1 MLLIIT
7 PNPSIDR
14 TMVFTDLHLG
24 SVQRTDEVLVTAG
37 GKGLNVAR
45 AALTLGQAA
54 LVCAPLG
61 GHSGALLADLAAAEG
76 MQGRWSQHN
85 AGETRTCV
93 LLVNRS
99 GGDATA
105 LNEAGPILSGADW
118 ASFAGLVVEVAA
130 QASLCLVAGS
140 LPRGVA
146 ASQLGMLLHQLHAA
160 GRRVIVDTSG
170 AALQSAIDARPYGI
184 KVNASELGAILGYAI
199 PDVDAAKAAVTQLH
213 SMGIAVAVVSL
224 GAHGAVAADAS
235 GVYWVAAPRIAVV
248 STIGS
253 GDSLL
258 AGLATGLLR
267 GQNLEAALRLG
278 VACGSADAL
287 TVGGGRIDLAEV
299 ASTGSATA
307 PLAVAEPAEA
317 ELVEAMRRAQIF

>member
-14 TMVFTDLHLG
+14 TMVFADLHLG
-24 SVQRTDEVLVTAG
+24 HVQRTDEVLVTAG

-45 AALTLGQAA
+45 AARTLRQAA

-61 GHSGALLADLAAAEG
+61 GRSGALLADLAAAEG
-76 MQGRWSQHN
+76 IQGRWSQHN

-118 ASFAGLVVEVAA
+118 ASFTALVLEVAGE
-130 QASLCLVAGS
+130 ASLCLVAGS
-140 LPRGVA
+140 LPRGVTGN
-146 ASQLGMLLHQLHAA
+146 QLEMLLHQLHAT

-170 AALQSAIDARPYGI
+170 DALQRAIAARPYGI
-184 KVNASELGAILGYAI
+184 KVNASELGAVLGQPI
-199 PDVDAAKAAVTQLH
+199 DTVDAAQAAVVQLR
-213 SMGIAVAVVSL
+213 SMGIELAVVTL
-224 GAHGAVAADAS
+224 GAQGAVAADS
-235 GVYWVAAPRIAVV
+235 NGVSWVAPPPITLV

-253 GDSLL
+253 GDSLT

-267 GQNLEAALRLG
+267 GLSLGAALRLG

-287 TVGGGRIDLAEV
+287 TVGGGLIDMLEV
-299 ASTGSATA
+299 ERMVTEG
-307 PLAVAEPAEA
+307 
-317 ELVEAMRRAQIF
+317 QG